1 MCVVFKCCI
10 RQTHICNGRTAYKV
24 VETVSG
30 LKILLVRRAREVFMM
45 INKRL
50 IALIE
55 ESKKYIGL
63 TVLYQWIAL
72 LANIV
77 FMYSLAR
84 MIQALFMDSFVF
96 EEQLVFI
103 ALCLIAIV
111 IRYFCKL
118 AQHKTS
124 FYAARR
130 VKKTLRQKIYQKLLE
145 FGPSYKNSYAT
156 SEIVQLAVE
165 GVDQLETYFAQY
177 LPQFFYAVL
186 APLTLFLVLL
196 LISPV
201 VGIVLLIFV
210 PLIPMTIVL
219 IQKFAKK
226 LLSKYWGQYTQLGDT
241 FLENLQGLTTAKIYK
256 ADDFKHKQMNEEA
269 EHFRRITMKVLTM
282 QLNSITVMDVVAF
295 GGSALGTILA
305 IQQVNDQLLSMWEG
319 VFVILIS
326 AEFFLP
332 MRLLGSYFHIA
343 MNGMAASDKI
353 FDLLDM
359 PVREQ
364 GTKTVPASSDV
375 SLRNVSFSYD
385 GEKPV
390 LVNVSFGMRANSLNA
405 LVGESGCGK
414 STIAALLT
422 GKLRSYTGDV
432 LFGNTSLS
440 DISDQNLLQNV
451 TYIGHQAHLFMGSVR
466 SNLAMGNPEA
476 TEEQLWHALEQVNL
490 AEFVKSLGGLN
501 APVAEKGSNLSGGQR
516 QRLALARALLHD
528 SQVYIFDEA
537 TSNIDVESEDVIM
550 QQVHQLAQT
559 KMVLVISH
567 RLVNVK
573 NADQIVV
580 MQRGRVVGS
589 GTHQELLA
597 TNDEYKRMTQAQTEL
612 ENYVK
617 GVEA

>member
-1 MCVVFKCCI
+1 
-10 RQTHICNGRTAYKV
+10 
-24 VETVSG
+24 
-30 LKILLVRRAREVFMM
+30 M

-84 MIQALFMDSFVF
+84 MIEALFMDYFVF

-103 ALCLIAIV
+103 ALCLIAVVTRI
-111 IRYFCKL
+111 FCKL

-124 FYAARR
+124 FYAAKR
-130 VKKTLRQKIYQKLLE
+130 VKKTLREKIYQKLLE

-177 LPQFFYAVL
+177 LPQFFYAAL
-186 APLTLFLVLL
+186 APLTLFLTLL
-196 LISPV
+196 FISPV
-201 VGIVLLIFV
+201 VGIVLLVFV

-256 ADDFKHKQMNEEA
+256 ADGFKHKQMNEEA

-295 GGSALGTILA
+295 GGSALGMILA
-305 IQQVNDQLLSMWEG
+305 IQQVNDQLLFMWEG

-353 FDLLDM
+353 FDLLDT

-364 GTKTVPASSDV
+364 GTKTVPESSDLT
-375 SLRNVSFSYD
+375 LRNISFSYD

-422 GKLRSYTGDV
+422 GKLRSYSGDV

-440 DISDQNLLQNV
+440 EISDQNLLQNV

-490 AEFVKSLGGLN
+490 AEFVKSLGGLDE
-501 APVAEKGSNLSGGQR
+501 PVAEKGSNLSGGQR
-516 QRLALARALLHD
+516 QRLALARALLHN
-528 SQVYIFDEA
+528 SQMYIFDEA

-580 MQRGRVVGS
+580 MQHGRVVGS

>member
-1 MCVVFKCCI
+1 
-10 RQTHICNGRTAYKV
+10 
-24 VETVSG
+24 
-30 LKILLVRRAREVFMM
+30 M

-84 MIQALFMDSFVF
+84 MIEALFMDYFVL

-111 IRYFCKL
+111 IRYFCKF

-130 VKKTLRQKIYQKLLE
+130 VKKTLREKIYQKLLE

-177 LPQFFYAVL
+177 LPQFFYAAL
-186 APLTLFLVLL
+186 APLTLFLTLL
-196 LISPV
+196 FISPV
-201 VGIVLLIFV
+201 VGIVLLVFV

-256 ADDFKHKQMNEEA
+256 ADGFKHKQMNEEA

-305 IQQVNDQLLSMWEG
+305 IQQVNDRFLFMWEG
-319 VFVILIS
+319 IFVILIS

-364 GTKTVPASSDV
+364 GTKTVPESND
-375 SLRNVSFSYD
+375 LTLHNVSFSYD

-422 GKLRSYTGDV
+422 GKLRSYSGDV
-432 LFGNTSLS
+432 RFGNTSLS

-490 AEFVKSLGGLN
+490 AEFVKSLGGLD

-516 QRLALARALLHD
+516 QRLALARALLHN
-528 SQVYIFDEA
+528 SQMYIFDEA

-580 MQRGRVVGS
+580 MQHGRVVGS

-597 TNDEYKRMTQAQTEL
+597 TNDEYKRMTRAQTEL

>member
-1 MCVVFKCCI
+1 M
-10 RQTHICNGRTAYKV
+10 NY
-24 VETVSG
+24 
-30 LKILLVRRAREVFMM
+30 
-45 INKRL
+45 
-50 IALIE
+50 
-55 ESKKYIGL
+55 
-63 TVLYQWIAL
+63 
-72 LANIV
+72 
-77 FMYSLAR
+77 
-84 MIQALFMDSFVF
+84 FVF

-103 ALCLIAIV
+103 AFCLIAIV

-124 FYAARR
+124 FYAAKR
-130 VKKTLRQKIYQKLLE
+130 VKKTLREKIYQKLLE

-186 APLTLFLVLL
+186 APLTLFLTLL
-196 LISPV
+196 FISPV
-201 VGIVLLIFV
+201 VGIVLLVFV

-256 ADDFKHKQMNEEA
+256 ADGFKHKQMNEEA

-305 IQQVNDQLLSMWEG
+305 IQQVNDQLLVMWEG

-364 GTKTVPASSDV
+364 GTKTVPESSD
-375 SLRNVSFSYD
+375 LTLHNVSFSYD

-422 GKLRSYTGDV
+422 GKLRSYSGDV

-490 AEFVKSLGGLN
+490 AEFVKSLGGLD

-516 QRLALARALLHD
+516 QRLALARALLHN
-528 SQVYIFDEA
+528 SQMYIFDEA

-580 MQRGRVVGS
+580 MQHGRVVGS

-597 TNDEYKRMTQAQTEL
+597 TNDEYKRMTRAQTEL

>member
-1 MCVVFKCCI
+1 
-10 RQTHICNGRTAYKV
+10 
-24 VETVSG
+24 
-30 LKILLVRRAREVFMM
+30 M

-84 MIQALFMDSFVF
+84 MIEALFMDYFVF

-103 ALCLIAIV
+103 ALCLIAVVTRI
-111 IRYFCKL
+111 FCKL

-124 FYAARR
+124 FYAAKR
-130 VKKTLRQKIYQKLLE
+130 VKKTLREKIYQKLLE

-177 LPQFFYAVL
+177 LPQFFYAAL
-186 APLTLFLVLL
+186 APLTLFLTLL
-196 LISPV
+196 FISPV
-201 VGIVLLIFV
+201 VGIVLLVFV

-305 IQQVNDQLLSMWEG
+305 IQQVNDHLLLMWEG

-364 GTKTVPASSDV
+364 GTKTVPESND
-375 SLRNVSFSYD
+375 LTLHNVSFSYD

-422 GKLRSYTGDV
+422 GKLRSYSGDV

-490 AEFVKSLGGLN
+490 AEFVKSLGGLDE
-501 APVAEKGSNLSGGQR
+501 PVAEKGSNLSGGQR
-516 QRLALARALLHD
+516 QRLALARALLHN
-528 SQVYIFDEA
+528 SQMYIFDEA

-580 MQRGRVVGS
+580 MQHGRVVGS

-597 TNDEYKRMTQAQTEL
+597 TNDEYKRMTRAQTEL

>member
-1 MCVVFKCCI
+1 
-10 RQTHICNGRTAYKV
+10 
-24 VETVSG
+24 
-30 LKILLVRRAREVFMM
+30 M

-84 MIQALFMDSFVF
+84 MIEALFIDYFVF

-103 ALCLIAIV
+103 ALCLIAVVTRI
-111 IRYFCKL
+111 FCKL

-124 FYAARR
+124 FYAAKR
-130 VKKTLRQKIYQKLLE
+130 VKKTLREKIYQKLLE

-177 LPQFFYAVL
+177 LPQFFYAAL
-186 APLTLFLVLL
+186 APLTLFLTLL
-196 LISPV
+196 FISPV
-201 VGIVLLIFV
+201 VGIVLLVFV

-295 GGSALGTILA
+295 GGSALGMILA
-305 IQQVNDQLLSMWEG
+305 IQQVNDQLIFMWQG
-319 VFVILIS
+319 VFIILIS

-353 FDLLDM
+353 FDLLDT

-364 GTKTVPASSDV
+364 GTKTVPESSDLT
-375 SLRNVSFSYD
+375 LRNVSFSYD

-422 GKLRSYTGDV
+422 GKLRSYSGDV
-432 LFGNTSLS
+432 LFGNTSLA

-490 AEFVKSLGGLN
+490 AEFVKSLGGLD

-516 QRLALARALLHD
+516 QRLALARALLHN
-528 SQVYIFDEA
+528 SQMYIFDEA

-580 MQRGRVVGS
+580 MQHGRVVGS

-597 TNDEYKRMTQAQTEL
+597 TNDEYKRMTRAQTEL

>member
-1 MCVVFKCCI
+1 
-10 RQTHICNGRTAYKV
+10 
-24 VETVSG
+24 
-30 LKILLVRRAREVFMM
+30 M

-84 MIQALFMDSFVF
+84 MIQALFMDYFVF

-111 IRYFCKL
+111 IRYFCNL

-124 FYAARR
+124 FYAAKR
-130 VKKTLRQKIYQKLLE
+130 VKKTLREKIYQKLLE

-196 LISPV
+196 LISPE
-201 VGIVLLIFV
+201 VGIVLLVFV

-256 ADDFKHKQMNEEA
+256 ADGFKHKQMNEEA

-305 IQQVNDQLLSMWEG
+305 IQQVNDHLLVMWEG

-375 SLRNVSFSYD
+375 ALRNVSFSYD

-422 GKLRSYTGDV
+422 GKLRSYSGDV

-476 TEEQLWHALEQVNL
+476 TEEQLWHALKQVNL
-490 AEFVKSLGGLN
+490 AEFVKSLGGLD
-501 APVAEKGSNLSGGQR
+501 ASVAEKGSNLSGGQR
-516 QRLALARALLHD
+516 QRLALARALLHN
-528 SQVYIFDEA
+528 SQMYIFDEA

-559 KMVLVISH
+559 KMMLVISH

-580 MQRGRVVGS
+580 MQHGRVVGS

-597 TNDEYKRMTQAQTEL
+597 TNDEYKRMTQVQTEL

>member
-1 MCVVFKCCI
+1 
-10 RQTHICNGRTAYKV
+10 
-24 VETVSG
+24 
-30 LKILLVRRAREVFMM
+30 MM

-84 MIQALFMDSFVF
+84 MIQALFLDYFVL

-111 IRYFCKL
+111 IRYFCKF

-130 VKKTLRQKIYQKLLE
+130 VKKTLREKIYQKLLE

-196 LISPV
+196 LISPL
-201 VGIVLLIFV
+201 VGIVLLVFV

-295 GGSALGTILA
+295 GGSALCTILA
-305 IQQVNDQLLSMWEG
+305 IQQVNDQLLFMWEG

-375 SLRNVSFSYD
+375 ALRNVSFSYD

-432 LFGNTSLS
+432 LFGNTSLA

-490 AEFVKSLGGLN
+490 AEFVKSLGGLD

-516 QRLALARALLHD
+516 QRLALARALLHN
-528 SQVYIFDEA
+528 SQMYIFDEA

-580 MQRGRVVGS
+580 MQYGRVCGS

-597 TNDEYKRMTQAQTEL
+597 TNEEYKRMTQAQTEL

>member
-1 MCVVFKCCI
+1 
-10 RQTHICNGRTAYKV
+10 
-24 VETVSG
+24 
-30 LKILLVRRAREVFMM
+30 M

-84 MIQALFMDSFVF
+84 MIEALFMDYFVF

-103 ALCLIAIV
+103 ALCLIAVVTRI
-111 IRYFCKL
+111 FCKL

-124 FYAARR
+124 FYAAKR
-130 VKKTLRQKIYQKLLE
+130 VKKTLREKIYQKLLE

-156 SEIVQLAVE
+156 NEIVQLAVE

-177 LPQFFYAVL
+177 LPQFFYAAL
-186 APLTLFLVLL
+186 APLTLFLTLL
-196 LISPV
+196 FISPV
-201 VGIVLLIFV
+201 VGIVLLVFV

-256 ADDFKHKQMNEEA
+256 ADGFKHKQMNEEA

-305 IQQVNDQLLSMWEG
+305 IQHVNDHLLFMWQG
-319 VFVILIS
+319 VFIILIS

-353 FDLLDM
+353 FDLLDT

-364 GTKTVPASSDV
+364 GTKTVPESSDLT
-375 SLRNVSFSYD
+375 LRNVSFSYD

-422 GKLRSYTGDV
+422 GKLRSYSGDV

-490 AEFVKSLGGLN
+490 AEFVKSLGGLD

-516 QRLALARALLHD
+516 QRLALARALLHN
-528 SQVYIFDEA
+528 SQMYIFDEA

-580 MQRGRVVGS
+580 MQHGRVVGS

>member
-1 MCVVFKCCI
+1 
-10 RQTHICNGRTAYKV
+10 
-24 VETVSG
+24 
-30 LKILLVRRAREVFMM
+30 MM

-84 MIQALFMDSFVF
+84 MIQALFLDYFVL

-111 IRYFCKL
+111 IRYFCKF

-130 VKKTLRQKIYQKLLE
+130 VKKTLREKIYQKLLE

-196 LISPV
+196 LISPL
-201 VGIVLLIFV
+201 VGIVLLVFV

-305 IQQVNDQLLSMWEG
+305 IQQVNDQLLFMWEG

-353 FDLLDM
+353 FDLLDT

-375 SLRNVSFSYD
+375 ALRNVSFSYD

-422 GKLRSYTGDV
+422 GKLRSYSGDV

-440 DISDQNLLQNV
+440 DISDHNLLQNV

-490 AEFVKSLGGLN
+490 AEFVKSLGGLD

-516 QRLALARALLHD
+516 QRLALARALLHN
-528 SQVYIFDEA
+528 SQMYIFDEA

-580 MQRGRVVGS
+580 MQHGRVVGS

-597 TNDEYKRMTQAQTEL
+597 TNDEYKRMTRAQTEL

>member
-1 MCVVFKCCI
+1 
-10 RQTHICNGRTAYKV
+10 
-24 VETVSG
+24 
-30 LKILLVRRAREVFMM
+30 MM

-84 MIQALFMDSFVF
+84 MIQALFLDYFVL

-111 IRYFCKL
+111 IRYFCKF

-130 VKKTLRQKIYQKLLE
+130 VKKTLREKIYQKLLE

-201 VGIVLLIFV
+201 VGIVLLVFV

-305 IQQVNDQLLSMWEG
+305 IQQVNDQLLFMWEG

-359 PVREQ
+359 PVTEQ

-375 SLRNVSFSYD
+375 ALRNVSFSYD

-390 LVNVSFGMRANSLNA
+390 LVNVSFGMHANSLNA

-432 LFGNTSLS
+432 LFGNTSLA

-466 SNLAMGNPEA
+466 SNLAMGSPEA

-490 AEFVKSLGGLN
+490 AEFVKSLGGLD

-516 QRLALARALLHD
+516 QRLALARALLHN
-528 SQVYIFDEA
+528 SQMYIFDEA

-580 MQRGRVVGS
+580 MQHGRVVGS

-617 GVEA
+617 GVEV

>member
-1 MCVVFKCCI
+1 
-10 RQTHICNGRTAYKV
+10 
-24 VETVSG
+24 
-30 LKILLVRRAREVFMM
+30 M

-84 MIQALFMDSFVF
+84 MIEALFMDYFVF

-103 ALCLIAIV
+103 ALCLIAVVTRI
-111 IRYFCKL
+111 FCKL

-124 FYAARR
+124 FYAAKR
-130 VKKTLRQKIYQKLLE
+130 VKKTLREKIYQKLLE

-177 LPQFFYAVL
+177 LPQFFYAAL

-196 LISPV
+196 FISPV
-201 VGIVLLIFV
+201 VGIVLLVFV

-256 ADDFKHKQMNEEA
+256 ADGFKHKQMNEEA

-305 IQQVNDQLLSMWEG
+305 IQQVNDHLLVMWEG

-375 SLRNVSFSYD
+375 ALRNVSFSYD

-422 GKLRSYTGDV
+422 GKLRSYSGDV

-490 AEFVKSLGGLN
+490 AEFVKSLGGLD

-516 QRLALARALLHD
+516 QRLALARALLHN
-528 SQVYIFDEA
+528 SQMYIFDEA

-580 MQRGRVVGS
+580 MQHGRVVGS

-597 TNDEYKRMTQAQTEL
+597 TNDEYKRMTRAQTEL

>member
-1 MCVVFKCCI
+1 
-10 RQTHICNGRTAYKV
+10 
-24 VETVSG
+24 
-30 LKILLVRRAREVFMM
+30 MM

-84 MIQALFMDSFVF
+84 MIEALFMDYFVF

-103 ALCLIAIV
+103 ALCLIAVVTRI
-111 IRYFCKL
+111 FCKL

-124 FYAARR
+124 FYAAKR
-130 VKKTLRQKIYQKLLE
+130 VKKTLREKIYQKLLE

-177 LPQFFYAVL
+177 LPQFFYAAL
-186 APLTLFLVLL
+186 APLTLFLTLL
-196 LISPV
+196 FISPV
-201 VGIVLLIFV
+201 VGIVLLVFV

-295 GGSALGTILA
+295 GGSALGMILA
-305 IQQVNDQLLSMWEG
+305 IQQVNDQLIFMWQG
-319 VFVILIS
+319 VFIILIS

-353 FDLLDM
+353 FDLLDT

-364 GTKTVPASSDV
+364 GTKTVPESSDLT
-375 SLRNVSFSYD
+375 LRNVSFSYD

-422 GKLRSYTGDV
+422 GKLRSYSGDV

-490 AEFVKSLGGLN
+490 AEFVKSLGGLD
-501 APVAEKGSNLSGGQR
+501 ASVAEKGSNLSGGQR
-516 QRLALARALLHD
+516 QRLALARALLHN
-528 SQVYIFDEA
+528 SQMYIFDEA

-580 MQRGRVVGS
+580 MQHGRVVGS

-597 TNDEYKRMTQAQTEL
+597 TNDEYKRMTRAQNEL

>member
-1 MCVVFKCCI
+1 
-10 RQTHICNGRTAYKV
+10 
-24 VETVSG
+24 
-30 LKILLVRRAREVFMM
+30 M

-84 MIQALFMDSFVF
+84 MIEALFMDYFVL

-103 ALCLIAIV
+103 ALCLIAMVTRI
-111 IRYFCKL
+111 FCKV

-124 FYAARR
+124 FYAAKR
-130 VKKTLRQKIYQKLLE
+130 VKKTLREKIYQKLLE

-177 LPQFFYAVL
+177 LPQFFYAAL
-186 APLTLFLVLL
+186 APLTLFLTLL
-196 LISPV
+196 FISPV
-201 VGIVLLIFV
+201 VGIVLLVFV

-256 ADDFKHKQMNEEA
+256 ADGFKHKQMNEEA

-305 IQQVNDQLLSMWEG
+305 IQQVNGQLLFMWEG

-375 SLRNVSFSYD
+375 ALRNVSFSYD

-422 GKLRSYTGDV
+422 GKLRSYSGDV

-490 AEFVKSLGGLN
+490 AEFVKSLGGLDE
-501 APVAEKGSNLSGGQR
+501 PVAEKGSNLSGGQR
-516 QRLALARALLHD
+516 QRLALARALLHN
-528 SQVYIFDEA
+528 SQMYIFDEA

-580 MQRGRVVGS
+580 MQHGRVVGS

>member
-1 MCVVFKCCI
+1 
-10 RQTHICNGRTAYKV
+10 
-24 VETVSG
+24 
-30 LKILLVRRAREVFMM
+30 MM

-84 MIQALFMDSFVF
+84 MIQVLFMDYFVL

-111 IRYFCKL
+111 IRYFCKF

-201 VGIVLLIFV
+201 VGIVLLVFV

-305 IQQVNDQLLSMWEG
+305 IQQVNDQLLFMWEG

-375 SLRNVSFSYD
+375 ALRNVSFSYD

-432 LFGNTSLS
+432 LFGTTSLA
-440 DISDQNLLQNV
+440 DISDQNLLRNV

-490 AEFVKSLGGLN
+490 AEFVKSLGGLD

-516 QRLALARALLHD
+516 QRLALARALLHN
-528 SQVYIFDEA
+528 SQMYIFDEA

>member
-1 MCVVFKCCI
+1 
-10 RQTHICNGRTAYKV
+10 
-24 VETVSG
+24 
-30 LKILLVRRAREVFMM
+30 M

-84 MIQALFMDSFVF
+84 MIEALFIDYFVF

-103 ALCLIAIV
+103 ALCLIAVVTRI
-111 IRYFCKL
+111 FCKL

-124 FYAARR
+124 FYAAKR
-130 VKKTLRQKIYQKLLE
+130 VKKTLREKIYQKLLE

-177 LPQFFYAVL
+177 LPQFFYAAL
-186 APLTLFLVLL
+186 APLTLFLTLL
-196 LISPV
+196 FISPV
-201 VGIVLLIFV
+201 VGIVLLVFV

-256 ADDFKHKQMNEEA
+256 ADGFKHKQMNEEA

-305 IQQVNDQLLSMWEG
+305 IQQVNDQFLVMWEG

-364 GTKTVPASSDV
+364 GTKTVPESSD
-375 SLRNVSFSYD
+375 LTLHNVSFSYD

-390 LVNVSFGMRANSLNA
+390 LVNVSFEMRANSLNA

-422 GKLRSYTGDV
+422 GKLRSYSGDV

-490 AEFVKSLGGLN
+490 AEFVKSLGGLD

-516 QRLALARALLHD
+516 QRLALARALLHN
-528 SQVYIFDEA
+528 SQMYIFDEA

-580 MQRGRVVGS
+580 MQHGRVVGS

-597 TNDEYKRMTQAQTEL
+597 TNDEYKRMTRAQTEL

>member
-1 MCVVFKCCI
+1 
-10 RQTHICNGRTAYKV
+10 
-24 VETVSG
+24 
-30 LKILLVRRAREVFMM
+30 MM

-84 MIQALFMDSFVF
+84 MIEALFIDYFVF

-103 ALCLIAIV
+103 ALCLIAVVTRI
-111 IRYFCKL
+111 FCKL

-124 FYAARR
+124 FYAAKR
-130 VKKTLRQKIYQKLLE
+130 VKKTLREKIYQKLLE

-201 VGIVLLIFV
+201 VGIVLLVFV

-256 ADDFKHKQMNEEA
+256 ADGFKHKQMNEEA

-295 GGSALGTILA
+295 GGSALGAILA
-305 IQQVNDQLLSMWEG
+305 IQQVNDQLIFMWQG
-319 VFVILIS
+319 VFIILIS

-353 FDLLDM
+353 FDLLDT

-364 GTKTVPASSDV
+364 GTKTVPESSDLT
-375 SLRNVSFSYD
+375 LRNVSFSYD

-422 GKLRSYTGDV
+422 GKLRSYSGDV

-466 SNLAMGNPEA
+466 SNLAMGNQEA

-490 AEFVKSLGGLN
+490 AEFVKSLGGLD

-516 QRLALARALLHD
+516 QRLALARALLHN
-528 SQVYIFDEA
+528 SQMYIFDEA

-580 MQRGRVVGS
+580 MQHGRVVGS

>member
-1 MCVVFKCCI
+1 
-10 RQTHICNGRTAYKV
+10 
-24 VETVSG
+24 
-30 LKILLVRRAREVFMM
+30 MM

-84 MIQALFMDSFVF
+84 MIQALFMNYFVF
-96 EEQLVFI
+96 EEQLIFI
-103 ALCLIAIV
+103 GLCLIAAV
-111 IRYFCKL
+111 IRIYCKV

-124 FYAARR
+124 FYAAKR
-130 VKKTLRQKIYQKLLE
+130 VKKTLREKIYQKLLE

-177 LPQFFYAVL
+177 LPQFFYAAL
-186 APLTLFLVLL
+186 APLTLFLTLL
-196 LISPV
+196 FISPV
-201 VGIVLLIFV
+201 VGIVLLVFV

-256 ADDFKHKQMNEEA
+256 ADGFKHKQMNEEA

-305 IQQVNDQLLSMWEG
+305 IQQVNDQLLVMWEG

-375 SLRNVSFSYD
+375 ALRNVSFSYD

-422 GKLRSYTGDV
+422 GKLRSYSGDV

-490 AEFVKSLGGLN
+490 AEFVKSLGGLD

-516 QRLALARALLHD
+516 QRLALARALLHN
-528 SQVYIFDEA
+528 SQMYIFDEA

-580 MQRGRVVGS
+580 MQHGRVVGS

-597 TNDEYKRMTQAQTEL
+597 TNDEYKRMTRAQTEL

>member
-1 MCVVFKCCI
+1 
-10 RQTHICNGRTAYKV
+10 
-24 VETVSG
+24 
-30 LKILLVRRAREVFMM
+30 MM

-84 MIQALFMDSFVF
+84 MIQALFLDYFVL

-111 IRYFCKL
+111 IRYFCKF

-130 VKKTLRQKIYQKLLE
+130 VKKTLREKIYQKLLE

-196 LISPV
+196 FISPI
-201 VGIVLLIFV
+201 VGIVLLVFV

-305 IQQVNDQLLSMWEG
+305 IQQVNGQLLFMWEG

-359 PVREQ
+359 PVRAQ
-364 GTKTVPASSDV
+364 GTKTVPESSDLT
-375 SLRNVSFSYD
+375 LRNVSFSYD

-390 LVNVSFGMRANSLNA
+390 LVNVSFGIRANSLNA

-422 GKLRSYTGDV
+422 GKLRSYSGDV

-490 AEFVKSLGGLN
+490 AEFVKSLGGLD

-516 QRLALARALLHD
+516 QRLALARALLHN
-528 SQVYIFDEA
+528 SQMYIFDEA

-580 MQRGRVVGS
+580 MQHGRVVGS

>member
-1 MCVVFKCCI
+1 
-10 RQTHICNGRTAYKV
+10 
-24 VETVSG
+24 
-30 LKILLVRRAREVFMM
+30 MM

-84 MIQALFMDSFVF
+84 MIEALFMNYFVF

-103 ALCLIAIV
+103 AFCLIAIV

-118 AQHKTS
+118 TQHKAS
-124 FYAARR
+124 FYAAKR
-130 VKKTLRQKIYQKLLE
+130 VKKTLREKIYQKLLE

-177 LPQFFYAVL
+177 LPQFFYAAL

-196 LISPV
+196 FISPV
-201 VGIVLLIFV
+201 VGIVLLVFV

-256 ADDFKHKQMNEEA
+256 ADGFKHKQMNEEA

-305 IQQVNDQLLSMWEG
+305 IQQVNDQFLFMWEG

-353 FDLLDM
+353 FDLLDT

-375 SLRNVSFSYD
+375 ALRNVSFSYD

-422 GKLRSYTGDV
+422 GKLRSYSGDV

-490 AEFVKSLGGLN
+490 AEFVKSLGGLD

-516 QRLALARALLHD
+516 QRLALARALLHN
-528 SQVYIFDEA
+528 SQMYIFDEA

-580 MQRGRVVGS
+580 MQHGRVVGS
-589 GTHQELLA
+589 GTHQKLLA

-617 GVEA
+617 GAEA

>member
-1 MCVVFKCCI
+1 
-10 RQTHICNGRTAYKV
+10 
-24 VETVSG
+24 
-30 LKILLVRRAREVFMM
+30 M

-84 MIQALFMDSFVF
+84 MIEALFIDYFVF

-103 ALCLIAIV
+103 ALCLIAVVTRI
-111 IRYFCKL
+111 FCKL

-124 FYAARR
+124 FYAAKR
-130 VKKTLRQKIYQKLLE
+130 VKKTLREKIYQKLLE

-177 LPQFFYAVL
+177 LPQFFYAAL
-186 APLTLFLVLL
+186 APLTLFLTLL
-196 LISPV
+196 FISPV
-201 VGIVLLIFV
+201 VGIVLLVFV

-305 IQQVNDQLLSMWEG
+305 IQQVNDQFLFMWEG

-364 GTKTVPASSDV
+364 GTKTVPESSDLT
-375 SLRNVSFSYD
+375 LRNVSFSYD

-422 GKLRSYTGDV
+422 GKLRSYSGDV
-432 LFGNTSLS
+432 LFGNTSLA

-490 AEFVKSLGGLN
+490 AEFVKSLGGLD

-516 QRLALARALLHD
+516 QRLALARALLHN
-528 SQVYIFDEA
+528 SQMYIFDEA

-580 MQRGRVVGS
+580 MQHGRVVGS

-597 TNDEYKRMTQAQTEL
+597 TNDEYKRMTRAQTEL

>member
-1 MCVVFKCCI
+1 
-10 RQTHICNGRTAYKV
+10 
-24 VETVSG
+24 
-30 LKILLVRRAREVFMM
+30 MM

-63 TVLYQWIAL
+63 TVLYQWLAL

-84 MIQALFMDSFVF
+84 MIQALFMDYFVL

-103 ALCLIAIV
+103 ALCLIAVVTRI
-111 IRYFCKL
+111 FCKV

-124 FYAARR
+124 FYAAKR
-130 VKKTLRQKIYQKLLE
+130 VKKTLREKIYQKLLE

-201 VGIVLLIFV
+201 VGIVLLVFV

-256 ADDFKHKQMNEEA
+256 ADGFKHKQMNEEA

-305 IQQVNDQLLSMWEG
+305 IQQVNDHLLVMWQG

-375 SLRNVSFSYD
+375 ALRNVSFSYD

-390 LVNVSFGMRANSLNA
+390 LVNVSFEMRANSLNA

-422 GKLRSYTGDV
+422 GKLRSYSGDV

-490 AEFVKSLGGLN
+490 AEFVKSLGGLD

-516 QRLALARALLHD
+516 QRLALARALLHN
-528 SQVYIFDEA
+528 SQMYIFDEA

-580 MQRGRVVGS
+580 MQHGRVVGS

-597 TNDEYKRMTQAQTEL
+597 TNDEYKRMTRAQTEL

>member
-1 MCVVFKCCI
+1 
-10 RQTHICNGRTAYKV
+10 
-24 VETVSG
+24 
-30 LKILLVRRAREVFMM
+30 MM

-84 MIQALFMDSFVF
+84 MIQALFLDYFVL

-111 IRYFCKL
+111 IRYFCKF

-130 VKKTLRQKIYQKLLE
+130 VKKTLREKIYQKLLE

-201 VGIVLLIFV
+201 VGIVLLVFV

-305 IQQVNDQLLSMWEG
+305 IQQVNDQLLFMWEG

-375 SLRNVSFSYD
+375 ALRNVSFSYD

-476 TEEQLWHALEQVNL
+476 TEEQLWHALKQVNL
-490 AEFVKSLGGLN
+490 AEFVKSLGGLD

-516 QRLALARALLHD
+516 QRLALARVLLHN
-528 SQVYIFDEA
+528 SQMYIFDEA

-589 GTHQELLA
+589 DTHQELLA

>member
-1 MCVVFKCCI
+1 
-10 RQTHICNGRTAYKV
+10 
-24 VETVSG
+24 
-30 LKILLVRRAREVFMM
+30 M

-50 IALIE
+50 ISLIE

-77 FMYSLAR
+77 FMYSLTR
-84 MIQALFMDSFVF
+84 MIEALFMDYFVL

-124 FYAARR
+124 FYAAKR
-130 VKKTLRQKIYQKLLE
+130 VKKILREKIYQKLLE
-145 FGPSYKNSYAT
+145 FGPSYKISYAT

-177 LPQFFYAVL
+177 LPQFFYAAL
-186 APLTLFLVLL
+186 APLTLFLTLL
-196 LISPV
+196 FISPV
-201 VGIVLLIFV
+201 VGIVLLVFV

-305 IQQVNDQLLSMWEG
+305 IQQVNDHLLLMWEG

-375 SLRNVSFSYD
+375 ALRNVSFSYD

-422 GKLRSYTGDV
+422 GKLRSYSGDV

-466 SNLAMGNPEA
+466 SNLAMGNPET

-490 AEFVKSLGGLN
+490 AEFVKSLGGLD

-516 QRLALARALLHD
+516 QRLALARALLHN
-528 SQVYIFDEA
+528 SQMYIFDEA

-580 MQRGRVVGS
+580 MQHGCVVGS

-597 TNDEYKRMTQAQTEL
+597 TNDEYKRMTRAQTEL

>member
-1 MCVVFKCCI
+1 
-10 RQTHICNGRTAYKV
+10 
-24 VETVSG
+24 
-30 LKILLVRRAREVFMM
+30 M

-84 MIQALFMDSFVF
+84 MIEALFMDYFVF

-103 ALCLIAIV
+103 ALCLIAVVTRI
-111 IRYFCKL
+111 FCKL

-124 FYAARR
+124 FYAAKR
-130 VKKTLRQKIYQKLLE
+130 VKKTLREKIYQKLLE

-177 LPQFFYAVL
+177 LPQFFYAAL
-186 APLTLFLVLL
+186 APLTLFLTLL
-196 LISPV
+196 FISPV
-201 VGIVLLIFV
+201 VGIVLLVFV

-305 IQQVNDQLLSMWEG
+305 IQQVNDQLIFMWQG
-319 VFVILIS
+319 VFIILIS

-353 FDLLDM
+353 FDLLDT
-359 PVREQ
+359 PVCEQ
-364 GTKTVPASSDV
+364 GTKTVPESSDLT
-375 SLRNVSFSYD
+375 LRNVSFSYD

-422 GKLRSYTGDV
+422 GKLRSYSGDV

-490 AEFVKSLGGLN
+490 AEFVKSLGGLD

-516 QRLALARALLHD
+516 QRLALARALLHN
-528 SQVYIFDEA
+528 SQMYIFDEA

-580 MQRGRVVGS
+580 MQHGRVVGS

>member
-1 MCVVFKCCI
+1 
-10 RQTHICNGRTAYKV
+10 
-24 VETVSG
+24 
-30 LKILLVRRAREVFMM
+30 M

-84 MIQALFMDSFVF
+84 MIEALFMDYFVF

-103 ALCLIAIV
+103 ALCLIAVVTRI
-111 IRYFCKL
+111 FCKL

-124 FYAARR
+124 FYAAKR
-130 VKKTLRQKIYQKLLE
+130 VKKTLREKIYQKLLE

-177 LPQFFYAVL
+177 LPQFFYAAL
-186 APLTLFLVLL
+186 APLTLFLTLL
-196 LISPV
+196 FISPV
-201 VGIVLLIFV
+201 VGIVLLVFV

-295 GGSALGTILA
+295 GGSALGMILA
-305 IQQVNDQLLSMWEG
+305 IQQVNDQLIFMWQG
-319 VFVILIS
+319 VFIILIS

-353 FDLLDM
+353 FDLLDT

-364 GTKTVPASSDV
+364 GTKTVPESSDLT
-375 SLRNVSFSYD
+375 LRNVSFSYD

-390 LVNVSFGMRANSLNA
+390 LVNVSFEMRANSLNA

-422 GKLRSYTGDV
+422 GKLRSYSGDV

-490 AEFVKSLGGLN
+490 AEFIKSLGGLD

-516 QRLALARALLHD
+516 QRLALARALLHN
-528 SQVYIFDEA
+528 SQMYIFDEA

-580 MQRGRVVGS
+580 MQHGRVVGS

>member
-1 MCVVFKCCI
+1 
-10 RQTHICNGRTAYKV
+10 
-24 VETVSG
+24 
-30 LKILLVRRAREVFMM
+30 MM

-63 TVLYQWIAL
+63 TVLYQWITL

-84 MIQALFMDSFVF
+84 MIQALFLDYFVL

-111 IRYFCKL
+111 IRYFCKF

-201 VGIVLLIFV
+201 VGIVLLVFV

-256 ADDFKHKQMNEEA
+256 ADGFKHKQMNEEA

-305 IQQVNDQLLSMWEG
+305 IQQVNDHLLVMWEG

-359 PVREQ
+359 PVRAQ
-364 GTKTVPASSDV
+364 GTKTVPESSDLT
-375 SLRNVSFSYD
+375 LRNVSFSYD

-390 LVNVSFGMRANSLNA
+390 LVNVSFGIRANSLNA

-422 GKLRSYTGDV
+422 GKLRSYSGDV

-490 AEFVKSLGGLN
+490 AEFVKSLGGLD

-516 QRLALARALLHD
+516 QRLALARALLHN
-528 SQVYIFDEA
+528 SQMYIFDEA

-580 MQRGRVVGS
+580 MQHGRVVGS
-589 GTHQELLA
+589 GTHQELVA

>member
-1 MCVVFKCCI
+1 
-10 RQTHICNGRTAYKV
+10 
-24 VETVSG
+24 
-30 LKILLVRRAREVFMM
+30 MM

-84 MIQALFMDSFVF
+84 MIEALFMDYFVL

-124 FYAARR
+124 FYAAKR
-130 VKKTLRQKIYQKLLE
+130 VKKTLREKIYQKLLE

-177 LPQFFYAVL
+177 LPQFFYAAL

-305 IQQVNDQLLSMWEG
+305 IQQVNDQLLFMWEG

-375 SLRNVSFSYD
+375 ALRNVSFSYD

-414 STIAALLT
+414 STIASLLT
-422 GKLRSYTGDV
+422 GKLRSYSGDV

-490 AEFVKSLGGLN
+490 AEFVKSLGGLD

-516 QRLALARALLHD
+516 QRLALARALLHN
-528 SQVYIFDEA
+528 SQMYIFDEA

-580 MQRGRVVGS
+580 MQHGRVVGS

>member
-1 MCVVFKCCI
+1 
-10 RQTHICNGRTAYKV
+10 
-24 VETVSG
+24 
-30 LKILLVRRAREVFMM
+30 M

-84 MIQALFMDSFVF
+84 MIEALFMDYFVL

-124 FYAARR
+124 FCAAKR
-130 VKKTLRQKIYQKLLE
+130 VKKTLREKIYQKLLE

-177 LPQFFYAVL
+177 LPQFFYAAL
-186 APLTLFLVLL
+186 APLTLFLTLL
-196 LISPV
+196 FISPV
-201 VGIVLLIFV
+201 VGIVLLVFV

-256 ADDFKHKQMNEEA
+256 ADGFKHKQMNEEA

-305 IQQVNDQLLSMWEG
+305 IQQVNDHLLFMWQG
-319 VFVILIS
+319 VFIILIS

-364 GTKTVPASSDV
+364 GTKTVPESSDLT
-375 SLRNVSFSYD
+375 LRNVSFSYD

-422 GKLRSYTGDV
+422 GKLRSYSGDV

-490 AEFVKSLGGLN
+490 AEFVKSLGGLD

-516 QRLALARALLHD
+516 QRLALARALLHN
-528 SQVYIFDEA
+528 SQMYIFDEA

-580 MQRGRVVGS
+580 MQHGRVVGS

>member
-1 MCVVFKCCI
+1 
-10 RQTHICNGRTAYKV
+10 
-24 VETVSG
+24 
-30 LKILLVRRAREVFMM
+30 M

-63 TVLYQWIAL
+63 TVLYQWLAL

-84 MIQALFMDSFVF
+84 MIEALFMNYFVF

-103 ALCLIAIV
+103 GLYLIAVVTRI
-111 IRYFCKL
+111 FCKL

-124 FYAARR
+124 FYAAKR
-130 VKKTLRQKIYQKLLE
+130 VKKTLREKIYQKLLE

-177 LPQFFYAVL
+177 LPQFFYAAL

-201 VGIVLLIFV
+201 VGIVLLVFV

-256 ADDFKHKQMNEEA
+256 ADGFKHKQMNEEA

-305 IQQVNDQLLSMWEG
+305 IQQVNDHLLFMWEG

-364 GTKTVPASSDV
+364 GTKTVPESSDLT
-375 SLRNVSFSYD
+375 LRNVSFSYD

-422 GKLRSYTGDV
+422 GKLRSYSGDV

-490 AEFVKSLGGLN
+490 AEFVKSLGGLD
-501 APVAEKGSNLSGGQR
+501 APVAEKGSNLSGGQC
-516 QRLALARALLHD
+516 QRLALARALLHN
-528 SQVYIFDEA
+528 SQMYIFDEA

-580 MQRGRVVGS
+580 MQHGRVVGS

>member
-1 MCVVFKCCI
+1 
-10 RQTHICNGRTAYKV
+10 
-24 VETVSG
+24 
-30 LKILLVRRAREVFMM
+30 MM

-84 MIQALFMDSFVF
+84 MIQALFLDYFVL

-111 IRYFCKL
+111 IRYFCKF

-130 VKKTLRQKIYQKLLE
+130 VKKTLREKIYQKLLE

-196 LISPV
+196 LISPL
-201 VGIVLLIFV
+201 VGIVLLVFV

-305 IQQVNDQLLSMWEG
+305 IQQVNDQLLFMWEG

-375 SLRNVSFSYD
+375 ALRNVSFSYD

-432 LFGNTSLS
+432 LFGTTSLA
-440 DISDQNLLQNV
+440 DISDQNLLRNV

-490 AEFVKSLGGLN
+490 AEFVKSLGGLD

-516 QRLALARALLHD
+516 QRLALARALLHN
-528 SQVYIFDEA
+528 SQMYIFDEA

-550 QQVHQLAQT
+550 QQVHQLAQS

-580 MQRGRVVGS
+580 MQHGRVVGS

>member
-1 MCVVFKCCI
+1 
-10 RQTHICNGRTAYKV
+10 
-24 VETVSG
+24 
-30 LKILLVRRAREVFMM
+30 MM

-84 MIQALFMDSFVF
+84 MIQALFLDYFVL

-111 IRYFCKL
+111 IRYFCKF

-305 IQQVNDQLLSMWEG
+305 IQQVNDQLLVMWEG

-375 SLRNVSFSYD
+375 ALRNVSFSYD

-432 LFGNTSLS
+432 LFGNTSLA
-440 DISDQNLLQNV
+440 DISDQNLLRNV
-451 TYIGHQAHLFMGSVR
+451 TYIGHQAHLFMGSIR

-490 AEFVKSLGGLN
+490 AEFVKSLGGLD

-516 QRLALARALLHD
+516 QRLALARALLHN
-528 SQVYIFDEA
+528 SQMYIFDEA

-550 QQVHQLAQT
+550 QQVHQLAQS

>member
-1 MCVVFKCCI
+1 
-10 RQTHICNGRTAYKV
+10 
-24 VETVSG
+24 
-30 LKILLVRRAREVFMM
+30 M

-84 MIQALFMDSFVF
+84 MIEALFIDYFVF

-103 ALCLIAIV
+103 ALCLIAVVTRI
-111 IRYFCKL
+111 FCKL

-124 FYAARR
+124 FYAAKR
-130 VKKTLRQKIYQKLLE
+130 VKKTLREKIYQKLLE

-201 VGIVLLIFV
+201 VGIVLLVFV

-256 ADDFKHKQMNEEA
+256 ADGFKHKQMNEEA

-295 GGSALGTILA
+295 GGSALGAILA
-305 IQQVNDQLLSMWEG
+305 IQQVNDQLIFMWQG
-319 VFVILIS
+319 VFIILIS

-353 FDLLDM
+353 FDLLDT

-364 GTKTVPASSDV
+364 GTKTVPESSDLT
-375 SLRNVSFSYD
+375 LRNVSFSYD

-422 GKLRSYTGDV
+422 GKLRSYSGDV

-466 SNLAMGNPEA
+466 SNLAMGNQEA

-490 AEFVKSLGGLN
+490 AEFVKSLGGLD

-516 QRLALARALLHD
+516 QRLALARALLHN
-528 SQVYIFDEA
+528 SQMYIFDEA

-580 MQRGRVVGS
+580 MQHGRVVGS

>member
-1 MCVVFKCCI
+1 
-10 RQTHICNGRTAYKV
+10 
-24 VETVSG
+24 
-30 LKILLVRRAREVFMM
+30 MM

-84 MIQALFMDSFVF
+84 MIQALFMDYFVF

-130 VKKTLRQKIYQKLLE
+130 VKKTLREKIYQKLLE

-186 APLTLFLVLL
+186 APLTLFLILL

-201 VGIVLLIFV
+201 VGIVLLVFV

-269 EHFRRITMKVLTM
+269 EYFRRITMKVLTM

-375 SLRNVSFSYD
+375 ALRNVSFSYD

-422 GKLRSYTGDV
+422 GKLRSYSGDV
-432 LFGNTSLS
+432 LFGNISLS

-490 AEFVKSLGGLN
+490 AEFVKSLGGLDE
-501 APVAEKGSNLSGGQR
+501 PVAEKGSNLSGGQR
-516 QRLALARALLHD
+516 QRLALARALLHN
-528 SQVYIFDEA
+528 SPMYIFDEA

-580 MQRGRVVGS
+580 MQHGRVVGS

>member
-1 MCVVFKCCI
+1 
-10 RQTHICNGRTAYKV
+10 
-24 VETVSG
+24 
-30 LKILLVRRAREVFMM
+30 MM

-84 MIQALFMDSFVF
+84 MIQALFLDYFVL

-111 IRYFCKL
+111 IRYFCKF

-130 VKKTLRQKIYQKLLE
+130 VKKTLREKIYQKLLE

-201 VGIVLLIFV
+201 VGIVLLVFV

-305 IQQVNDQLLSMWEG
+305 IQQVNDQLLFMWEG

-375 SLRNVSFSYD
+375 ALRNVSFSYD

-432 LFGNTSLS
+432 LFGTTSLA
-440 DISDQNLLQNV
+440 DISDQNLLRNV

-490 AEFVKSLGGLN
+490 AEFVKSLGGLD

-516 QRLALARALLHD
+516 QRLALARALLHN
-528 SQVYIFDEA
+528 SQMYIFDEA

-550 QQVHQLAQT
+550 QQVHQLAQS

-580 MQRGRVVGS
+580 MQCGRVVGS

-597 TNDEYKRMTQAQTEL
+597 RNDEYKRMTQAQTEL

>member
-1 MCVVFKCCI
+1 
-10 RQTHICNGRTAYKV
+10 
-24 VETVSG
+24 
-30 LKILLVRRAREVFMM
+30 MM

-72 LANIV
+72 IANIV

-84 MIQALFMDSFVF
+84 MIEALFMDYFVF
-96 EEQLVFI
+96 EEQLLFI
-103 ALCLIAIV
+103 VLCLIAIV

-124 FYAARR
+124 FYAAKR
-130 VKKTLRQKIYQKLLE
+130 VKKTLREKIY
-145 FGPSYKNSYAT
+145 
-156 SEIVQLAVE
+156 
-165 GVDQLETYFAQY
+165 ETYFAQY

-196 LISPV
+196 FISPV
-201 VGIVLLIFV
+201 VGIVLLVFV
-210 PLIPMTIVL
+210 PLIPMTIVF
-219 IQKFAKK
+219 IQRFAKK

-305 IQQVNDQLLSMWEG
+305 IQQVNDQLLFMWEG

-353 FDLLDM
+353 FNLLDM
-359 PVREQ
+359 PVQEQ
-364 GTKTVPASSDV
+364 GAKTFPASSDV

-390 LVNVSFGMRANSLNA
+390 LVNVSFGMHANSLNA

-422 GKLRSYTGDV
+422 GKLRSYSGDV
-432 LFGNTSLS
+432 LFGNTSLA

-466 SNLAMGNPEA
+466 SNLVMGNPEA
-476 TEEQLWHALEQVNL
+476 TEDQLWHALEQVNL
-490 AEFVKSLGGLN
+490 AEFIRSLGGLD

-516 QRLALARALLHD
+516 QRLALARALLHN
-528 SQVYIFDEA
+528 SQMYIFDEA

-550 QQVHQLAQT
+550 QQVHQLAQS

-573 NADQIVV
+573 NANQIVV
-580 MQRGRVVGS
+580 MQHGRVVGS

>member
-1 MCVVFKCCI
+1 
-10 RQTHICNGRTAYKV
+10 
-24 VETVSG
+24 
-30 LKILLVRRAREVFMM
+30 M

-84 MIQALFMDSFVF
+84 MIEALFMDYFVF

-103 ALCLIAIV
+103 ALCLIAVVTRI
-111 IRYFCKL
+111 FCKL

-124 FYAARR
+124 FYAAKR
-130 VKKTLRQKIYQKLLE
+130 VKKTLREKIYQKLLE

-177 LPQFFYAVL
+177 LPQFFYAAL

-196 LISPV
+196 FISPV
-201 VGIVLLIFV
+201 VGIVLLVFV

-256 ADDFKHKQMNEEA
+256 ADGFKHKQMNEEA

-305 IQQVNDQLLSMWEG
+305 IQQVNDHLLVMWEG

-353 FDLLDM
+353 FDLLDT

-364 GTKTVPASSDV
+364 GTKTVPESSDLT
-375 SLRNVSFSYD
+375 LRNVSFSYD

-422 GKLRSYTGDV
+422 GKLRSYSGDV

-451 TYIGHQAHLFMGSVR
+451 TYIGYQAHLFMGSVR

-490 AEFVKSLGGLN
+490 AEFVKSLGGLD

-516 QRLALARALLHD
+516 QRLALARALLHN
-528 SQVYIFDEA
+528 SQMYIFDEA

-580 MQRGRVVGS
+580 MQHGRVVGS

>member
-1 MCVVFKCCI
+1 
-10 RQTHICNGRTAYKV
+10 
-24 VETVSG
+24 
-30 LKILLVRRAREVFMM
+30 MM

-84 MIQALFMDSFVF
+84 MIQALFLDYFVL

-111 IRYFCKL
+111 IRYFCKF

-130 VKKTLRQKIYQKLLE
+130 VKKTLREKIYQKLLE

-196 LISPV
+196 LISPL
-201 VGIVLLIFV
+201 VGIVLLVFV

-305 IQQVNDQLLSMWEG
+305 IQQVNDQLLFMWEG

-375 SLRNVSFSYD
+375 ALRNVSFSYD

-490 AEFVKSLGGLN
+490 ADFVKSLGGLD

-516 QRLALARALLHD
+516 QRLALARALLHN
-528 SQVYIFDEA
+528 SQMYIFDEA